1 MKKLSNHILYIIA
14 DFQTTY
20 SDAKLHAFLHYIMPV
35 CL

>member
-1 MKKLSNHILYIIA
+1 MKKLSNPILHIIA
-14 DFQTTY
+14 DFQTMC